1 MNQFT
6 NLLTNML
13 LKNQNKSE
21 CGRLNWLLPPS
32 LFRIRQNKIKSIQ
45 IIKPCK
51 YLVKKFPG
59 TIQFGEIIFIT
70 LFGDVR
76 YALAFIFK
84 WFSK

>member
-32 LFRIRQNKIKSIQ
+32 LFRIRQNKIKNIQ

-51 YLVKKFPG
+51 YLVNKFPG

-70 LFGDVR
+70 LFGDNR
-76 YALAFIFK
+76 YALGFIFK
-84 WFSK
+84 CFSK